1 MKTLKNT
8 LLIGLMTLLLSPLSF
23 AQDFDKN
30 RMSRDIKIME
40 NILDEVFKIEA
51 KSTNSGSSTGNIAE
65 VKSLSGNLYFSAF
78 GARSNQVSGNYIPGY
93 GIIFKVPYLL
103 SGKISSVEVTKGKGE
118 PSISFY
124 YDSNDSPTDNHI
136 TEETVIARITEFLKN
151 YAPTIGQL
159 DSNERIIIVYGEKK
173 QNTPHLRI
181 YSLSGNQNTKEKV
194 EQIPVITVSVRASD
208 LAALRN
214 GSLTSDNF
222 ENRLSISKA
231 EEEKERLDLEVMKN
245 ILGTAFEEGDGE
257 SFHLINSNSI
267 SYLSID
273 DFGVHYTLDMHRGHG
288 LQSSFAFGAVTSF
301 RETNSDEAENSARK
315 IQEVREER
323 ENTVKTEYQNLLDQM
338 KQYLVD
344 YGRTLSSLSLDQFL
358 LVTANITDHRD
369 IVPSQVNFQ
378 LKKLVLSQ
386 LDRGQISRE
395 DAINAVTITE
405 Y

>member
-1 MKTLKNT
+1 MKTLKNI
-8 LLIGLMTLLLSPLSF
+8 LLIGLTTLLLSPLSF

-30 RMSRDIKIME
+30 RMNRDIKIME
-40 NILDEVFKIEA
+40 NILDELFKIEA
-51 KSTNSGSSTGNIAE
+51 KSTSSESSSGNIAE
-65 VKSLSGNLYFSAF
+65 VRGLSRNLYFSAF
-78 GARSNQVSGNYIPGY
+78 GARSNQVTGNYIPGY
-93 GIIFKVPYLL
+93 GIIFKIPYLL

-118 PSISFY
+118 PSITFY
-124 YDSNDSPTDNHI
+124 YDSDDNSGDNQV

-159 DSNERIIIVYGEKK
+159 DKEERIIIVYGEKK
-173 QNTPHLRI
+173 QNTSHLRI
-181 YSLSGNQNTKEKV
+181 YNLSGDSNTKEEI
-194 EQIPVITVSVRASD
+194 EQIPVITVSVKASD

-222 ENRLSISKA
+222 ETRLSISKA

-257 SFHLINSNSI
+257 AFHLINSNSI

-273 DFGVHYTLDMHRGHG
+273 GFGVHYTLDMHRGHG
-288 LQSSFAFGAVTSF
+288 FQASFAFGAVTSF
-301 RETNSDEAENSARK
+301 RETNSDEDEDSARK

-323 ENTVKTEYQNLLDQM
+323 ENIIKTEYQNLLDQM
-338 KQYLVD
+338 QQYLVD
-344 YGRTLSSLSLDQFL
+344 YGRTLSSLSSDQFL
-358 LVTANITDHRD
+358 IVTANITDHHD
-369 IVPSQVNFQ
+369 IVPSQVDFQ
-378 LKKLVLSQ
+378 LKKSILEQ